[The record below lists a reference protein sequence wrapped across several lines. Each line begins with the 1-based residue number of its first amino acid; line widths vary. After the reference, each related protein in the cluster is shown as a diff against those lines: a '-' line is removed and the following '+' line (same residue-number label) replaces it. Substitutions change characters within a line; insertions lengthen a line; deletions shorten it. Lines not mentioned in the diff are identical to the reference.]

1 MIAQGEFI
9 LLRAEG
15 GREYFTSVG
24 EEKLHTDL
32 GIVDLKEI
40 AGKDWGDIIDSHL
53 GKHFSILRPRTPD
66 FFRHIRRTG
75 APMMPKDIGAII
87 AYTGICPA
95 DTVLDAGTG
104 SGVLAIY
111 LGTIAKKVITYEINE
126 QFAAIARKN
135 VANAGLTNV
144 EVRHGDLAEEINNVE
159 GPFDVITLDMQE
171 AAKVVPGAYKLL
183 RPGGFLATYSPVFRA
198 DQRDQVCSGNGGLQ
212 GYFHRAHERARDGVQ
227 QARHQAVHQ
236 GRAHGFPH
244 HRKKVS
250 PFFQMELLQWK

>member
-1 MIAQGEFI
+1 MIAQGEFV

-24 EEKLHTDL
+24 DEKLHTDL
-32 GIVDLKEI
+32 GIVNLGEI
-40 AGKDWGDIIDSHL
+40 AGKDWGDVIDSHL

-66 FFRHIRRTG
+66 FFKHIRRTG

-95 DTVLDAGTG
+95 DTILDAGTG

-126 QFAAIARKN
+126 QFVAVAKKN

-144 EVRHGDLAEEINNVE
+144 EVRHGDLVEEIEHIE

-183 RPGGFLATYSPVFRA
+183 RPGGFLATYSPFFEQTSAIRSAVEMEGFR
-198 DQRDQVCSGNGGLQ
+198 DIFTGLMNE
-212 GYFHRAHERARDGVQ
+212 HEMEYSKRGTRPSTRVGHTGFLTIAR
-227 QARHQAVHQ
+227 
-236 GRAHGFPH
+236 
-244 HRKKVS
+244 K
-250 PFFQMELLQWK
+250 

>member
-15 GREYFTSVG
+15 GREYFTSVS

-32 GIVDLKEI
+32 GIVNLGEI

-126 QFAAIARKN
+126 QFAAIAKKN

-183 RPGGFLATYSPVFRA
+183 RPGGFLATYSPFFEQTSAIRSAVEMEGFR
-198 DQRDQVCSGNGGLQ
+198 DIFTGLMNE
-212 GYFHRAHERARDGVQ
+212 HEMEYSKRGTRPSTRVGHTGFLTIAR
-227 QARHQAVHQ
+227 
-236 GRAHGFPH
+236 
-244 HRKKVS
+244 K
-250 PFFQMELLQWK
+250 

>member
-1 MIAQGEFI
+1 MIAPGEFI

-40 AGKDWGDIIDSHL
+40 AGKDWGDTIDSHL

-126 QFAAIARKN
+126 QFAAIAKKN

-144 EVRHGDLAEEINNVE
+144 EVRHGDLAEEINNIE

-183 RPGGFLATYSPVFRA
+183 RPGGFLATYSPFFEQTSAIRSAVEMEGFR
-198 DQRDQVCSGNGGLQ
+198 DIFTGLMNE
-212 GYFHRAHERARDGVQ
+212 HEMEYSKRGTRPSTRVGHTGFLTIAR
-227 QARHQAVHQ
+227 
-236 GRAHGFPH
+236 
-244 HRKKVS
+244 K
-250 PFFQMELLQWK
+250 